1 MARNA
6 EANETPFAEYNVIA
20 VYPDMGAAGRAMDA
34 LERGGVDAVHISLLG
49 RPVEEAAG
57 QADTRERDEGVARHV
72 GKRVGIG
79 AAAGTAAGGIAG
91 LVAGAV
97 AFAIPGVGP
106 VIGVGIWA
114 AVAAGGVA
122 GGAVGGM
129 IGGVSSFDM
138 TEAWELTHQSVRE
151 GRVLVGVHSD
161 DRSDVDRGAEIL
173 QDQDPVQVSRFDRA
187 GKRLP

>member
-1 MARNA
+1 VERRT
-6 EANETPFAEYNVIA
+6 EAHQTPFAEHNVIA
-20 VYPDMGAAGRAMDA
+20 VYPDMAAASKAMDA

-57 QADTRERDEGVARHV
+57 QADTRERDERVTRDV

-122 GGAVGGM
+122 GGAIGGM

-151 GRVLVGVHSD
+151 GHVLVGVHSD
-161 DRSDVDRGAEIL
+161 DPADVDRGAEIL
-173 QDQDPVQVSRFDRA
+173 QRLDPLHVTRFDRA